1 MNLEEIRADLMVRH
15 CSMQSD
21 QHRPDLIEYEVI
33 EHELI
38 EHELIRHEAPLP
50 ARQLKERRAESGRR

>member
-38 EHELIRHEAPLP
+38 EHEGPLP